1 MLAVMSGAQA
11 IHNRA
16 GQRFEAVVDG
26 RLAYLEYRQQPG
38 LLDLAHTE
46 VPGEMKGR
54 GVGGTLAEA
63 ALRYARE
70 NDLRVV
76 PHCPFA
82 AAYIRRHPEHR
93 DLVGSADG
101 SAGA

>member
-1 MLAVMSGAQA
+1 MRGAQA
-11 IHNRA
+11 IHSQA
-16 GQRFEAVVDG
+16 GQRFEAAVDG
-26 RLAYLEYRQQPG
+26 RLAYLEYRREPG
-38 LLDLAHTE
+38 LLDIVHTE

-70 NDLRVV
+70 NGLRVV
-76 PHCPFA
+76 PHCPFV

-93 DLVGSADG
+93 DLVVKTVGR
-101 SAGA
+101 AGA

>member
-1 MLAVMSGAQA
+1 M
-11 IHNRA
+11 
-16 GQRFEAVVDG
+16 DG
-26 RLAYLEYRQQPG
+26 RLAYLEYRREPG
-38 LLDLAHTE
+38 LLDIVHTE

-70 NDLRVV
+70 NGLRVV
-76 PHCPFA
+76 PHCPFV

-93 DLVGSADG
+93 DLVVKTVGR
-101 SAGA
+101 AGA

>member
-1 MLAVMSGAQA
+1 MSGAEA
-11 IHNRA
+11 IHNQA

-26 RLAYLEYRQQPG
+26 RLAYLEYRREPG
-38 LLDLAHTE
+38 LLDLVHTE
-46 VPGEMKGR
+46 VPVEMKGR

-70 NDLRVV
+70 NGLRVV

-93 DLVGSADG
+93 DLVGSAGG
-101 SAGA
+101 SPGA